1 MGTFDEEDEDDDF
14 APSTPHTIR
23 TRNALPSKSPAIK
36 RLAPRSSSLP
46 QSSHRKEQ
54 SKQLSLPSQA
64 TVDQEQTRQETHSQ
78 NGMSSTAGST
88 PSRPRSGVPLSLR
101 KPAAVKIASRAE
113 SASNSAPRTRSP
125 PAHTEEPG
133 ASAGVIVLDSES
145 ESHSDA
151 EDLIRRPS
159 RPSPSAPLDLAA
171 TQVGGVSSSPRKRA
185 ISILSS
191 DEIPSLAGPQN
202 ANIILTQD
210 SVSSSQGSVDLMN
223 EDKRNRVMDDS
234 VFYSQEDAYAHTYGT
249 QWSLSPEIAN
259 PFLTDLVATP
269 TPTAE
274 TEPMLSPGID
284 VSQEVE
290 SVSRVESTMSS
301 TMCPVETSAKAT
313 ETDFSL
319 SGYDLEQ
326 DRDGSLECFMCG
338 KLLAH
343 LDEARVAYHI
353 NNCIDE
359 QQVVQQTAESLDL
372 DSRIPQASLSQGEF
386 AGAQVDYLTRVK
398 RCPICKLDWPLKT
411 RQTKSG
417 STAPKKARQKVEHM
431 KKCAKAHNRTVQS
444 LLYQIRLLK
453 EKYERSLM
461 LGISMDSS
469 DPIGPSQEMYQ
480 DEDVE
485 RNSSSDQDDNN
496 DNSGSAR
503 KTTSGDTQEE
513 EGGADSNSGVAARKS
528 KSSSTVMKQVVSM
541 ADTADGDFASDAV
554 ITTVHAPAPSSSKS
568 KLSRLQR
575 MHEDQNDDHLQLAL
589 AISMSVS
596 SAQDSESPFMS
607 RPDSSSE
614 SATRATTWS
623 MVPMEKTASKRG
635 GKRRKTERER
645 NETTVLPFAEVQQ
658 LIQANATALL
668 FPETEDFGHVVGDG
682 HDRLMKTPPWK
693 PSRFA
698 GMTKADLEISLSQSS
713 EPDATAAESLWNL
726 SHLKDTREIE
736 AFYLHAEAEQTA
748 VDSDGDQMHDHILLK
763 TQHPEGADLSTA
775 TDSEKLP
782 PTFSREQYVSRFM
795 KRFLKQDQERA
806 SHSAGAGSPIEP
818 SPSTPGSEDISYD
831 AHGAVSRQSDNKF
844 PSPLWSVA
852 RTRRISF
859 KDQRQNN
866 EELFSNVLKSE
877 ISGHLEALEQQI
889 QQAKLTA
896 YRKAADPER
905 SVSPATLGVYSSQ
918 PLREISPAQ
927 DDCVLH
933 DNPLDHG
940 GDPRDYPS
948 MDMYQEDLP
957 FEDYDQTGV
966 MAYSPAGSPVML
978 ATSPCASSPSD
989 LNISSSPVM
998 PTPSGH
1004 NGTSAY
1010 GLGILTPSGL
1020 PPPVDFVKLMQRVS
1034 GTTSE
1039 TAADSEQLICDIG
1052 GVGPK
1057 QSKAKTHRRRS
1068 QSANPI
1074 DRRGSSNGSQW
1085 EDEVRPPLRV
1095 PPRPRSAL
1103 EARAA
1108 IASPSQ
1114 REQAPDRGQLTPRRS
1129 VLHGLPLRKPIAIP
1143 PPVRSVMTAAD
1154 DNGDPGILDDMQY
1167 PASQRATFPTSR
1179 LANRNEEILDSVMP
1193 APSAPST
1200 PSRTKRSQLQD
1211 TETGLAPPS
1220 QVGTPSGG
1228 PSKTPSK
1235 RRRLAVVRAE
1245 AMAAESAK
1253 AVANIKAQS
1262 RMPMYHLMS
1271 IARLRLAATTFGLK
1285 PASKSQLV
1293 QQLTA
1298 LWKTLNPTPPQGE
1311 EAAGG
1316 GNGSRGIGLSPS
1328 GIAAGG
1334 DDGLFDEDED
1344 MNEFGIS
1351 HSQRLRR
1358 AIGDRSDDNDA
1369 GLADG
1374 GIGSSGTQVLEL
1386 DSDCSPIVS
1395 EAEDMA
1401 AGEVEEGD
1409 DDDEGED
1416 EEEDDAM
1423 AASCTGLGIDFAPSQ
1438 VEGSGMTT
1446 PTLERQ
1452 LYEFLNTTTHL
1463 RKQILTY
1470 KPLDL
1475 EQVWEECR
1483 EADIDCTRQQLRQFL
1498 DQQGI
1503 ICFVPAHSSLSSWR
1517 KTRAKKRKRV
1527 GK

>member
-64 TVDQEQTRQETHSQ
+64 AVDQEQTRQETHSQ

-202 ANIILTQD
+202 ANNILTQD

-249 QWSLSPEIAN
+249 QWSLSPDIAN

-338 KLLAH
+338 KFLAH

-726 SHLKDTREIE
+726 SHLKDTREID

-844 PSPLWSVA
+844 SSPLWSVA

-896 YRKAADPER
+896 YRKIIESIKRHPIAAGLSASADPDIIEQGSDCEPVEENTQDLDASQQPTSPLLRFSKAADPER

-1057 QSKAKTHRRRS
+1057 QT
-1068 QSANPI
+1068 
-1074 DRRGSSNGSQW
+1074 
-1085 EDEVRPPLRV
+1085 
-1095 PPRPRSAL
+1095 
-1103 EARAA
+1103 
-1108 IASPSQ
+1108 
-1114 REQAPDRGQLTPRRS
+1114 
-1129 VLHGLPLRKPIAIP
+1129 IP

-1200 PSRTKRSQLQD
+1200 PSRTKRGQLQD
-1211 TETGLAPPS
+1211 TETGSAPPS